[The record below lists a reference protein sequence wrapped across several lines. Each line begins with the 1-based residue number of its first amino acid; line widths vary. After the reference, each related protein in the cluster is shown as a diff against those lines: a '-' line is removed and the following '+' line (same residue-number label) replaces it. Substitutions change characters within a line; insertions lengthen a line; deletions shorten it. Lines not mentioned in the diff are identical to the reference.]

1 MKYSIKKY
9 TRRRCY
15 NKNKKKSSKIRNIK
29 KRYSRR
35 RITLHKKSKMRK
47 QRKTKKMYQYGGV
60 WKDEYGNWHS
70 DDDRPAAGAA
80 QDMTG
85 VEAEE
90 ETMGEAAEV
99 PDDQVPS
106 YTGSDQDGNFYID
119 SPTLF
124 GDPAEQEDAN
134 LVKEEIKNMFTETPD
149 FLPTVTLLVPEALAA
164 ANVAADVAAA
174 APIVVD
180 TVFQNVVNKVSCEE
194 CPASGAASGACAVL
208 DRPSQTQLYGK
219 LLELLFAIL
228 QLQLKGD
235 DLANFLGLPPC
246 NKYDIP
252 WQLTS
257 RSVLPEFIHCDI
269 SVKSVSGKEE
279 KLVGRNLHSQGRIEC
294 GDAVKFVECLIEH
307 YLLQLIN
314 ARRYTLEQVNSMLQ
328 QKLILQD
335 SVTVSQAPN
344 GFKMVVKD
352 YYLENNPQT
361 RRVSRLVPVLQSV
374 YDVSSVENMQ
384 IIFGTLY
391 DNPEGVLDLLLR
403 LKRIKQQR
411 AEAQLDTDDMDTRT
425 RKLNALRAAVNQ
437 LNIEMAVDGCTLCLA
452 YKESSDCKKHYV
464 APPKSRPPHPQ
475 LIKGQLRVQITTVL
489 GSFRMQKSVF
499 EALRKAKYKGGYK
512 GSQTIQ
518 GIRRMEDYSGPDTLQ
533 STEIATPTAT
543 RDEEYK
549 QTHVWAEQLTDSTAS
564 SKRIKKP
571 IKGAIVRPKGENQK
585 SGKLSKKLL
594 KELKELEELEELKKL

>member
-1 MKYSIKKY
+1 
-9 TRRRCY
+9 
-15 NKNKKKSSKIRNIK
+15 
-29 KRYSRR
+29 
-35 RITLHKKSKMRK
+35 MRK
-47 QRKTKKMYQYGGV
+47 QRKTKKMYQYGG
-60 WKDEYGNWHS
+60 WWDADGNWN
-70 DDDRPAAGAA
+70 DGDPPAGAA
-80 QDMTG
+80 AAAAEDPIG
-85 VEAEE
+85 PEAEDLMDE
-90 ETMGEAAEV
+90 ETEV

-106 YTGSDQDGNFYID
+106 YTGEDEAGNVYID

-124 GDPAEQEDAN
+124 GDTAEQEDAN

-180 TVFQNVVNKVSCEE
+180 TVFKNVVNKVSCEE
-194 CPASGAASGACAVL
+194 CPASGTASGACAVL

-219 LLELLFAIL
+219 LLELLFAII

-246 NKYDIP
+246 YKYDIP
-252 WQLTS
+252 WQLT
-257 RSVLPEFIHCDI
+257 RRYVLPEFFECDI
-269 SVKSVSGKEE
+269 SVKSVSGKAE
-279 KLVGRNLHSQGRIEC
+279 KLVSRNLHSQGRIEC

-307 YLLQLIN
+307 YLRQLIN
-314 ARRYTLEQVNSMLQ
+314 ARHYTLEKVDLMLQ
-328 QKLILQD
+328 QKSIFPD
-335 SVTVSQAPN
+335 SVTVSRAPN

-361 RRVSRLVPVLQSV
+361 RRVSRLVPVIQSV
-374 YDVSSVENMQ
+374 YDVSSVENMR

-391 DNPEGVLDLLLR
+391 DNPEGVLDLLLQ
-403 LKRIKQQR
+403 LKTIKQQR
-411 AEAQLDTDDMDTRT
+411 AVAQLDSDNLVIRKK
-425 RKLNALRAAVNQ
+425 KLNALRAAVND
-437 LNIEMAVDGCTLCLA
+437 LNTQMAILGCTLCLA
-452 YKESSDCKKHYV
+452 YKESSDCLKPYV
-464 APPKSRPPHPQ
+464 ITDKSPDPPPQ

-543 RDEEYK
+543 RDKEYK
-549 QTHVWAEQLTDSTAS
+549 QIHVWAEQLTDSTAS
-564 SKRIKKP
+564 SKSIKKP
-571 IKGAIVRPKGENQK
+571 IKGATKGAKGATEGATKGAIVRSKKNVNL
-585 SGKLSKKLL
+585 SGKLLQ
-594 KELKELEELEELKKL
+594 ELQKPQ